1 MIDYIFY
8 SRDVMRPLGVLG
20 PLDPEWF
27 RLNKVKGCP
36 HPHVPSDHLP
46 LLVEVEMSAPAEA
59 SGARSLATS
68 APSAQRLASGANSQL
83 AINQA
88 LARATHGRR

>member
-20 PLDPEWF
+20 QMDMEWF
-27 RLNKVKGCP
+27 RENKVKGCP

-46 LLVEVEMSAPAEA
+46 LLVEIELSA
-59 SGARSLATS
+59 SGAAAASSHATV
-68 APSAQRLASGANSQL
+68 NTSQL
-83 AINQA
+83 ARFA
-88 LARATHGRR
+88 HAPRL